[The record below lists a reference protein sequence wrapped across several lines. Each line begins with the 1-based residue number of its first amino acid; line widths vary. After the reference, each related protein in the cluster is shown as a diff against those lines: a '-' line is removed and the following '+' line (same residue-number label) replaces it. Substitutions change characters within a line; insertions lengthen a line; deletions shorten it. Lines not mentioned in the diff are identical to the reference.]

1 MPAAHA
7 AGSHL
12 MMLTELR
19 EHGSA
24 PAAAAAQCPAGQR
37 ENRHLCYLCE
47 LALSVKINEHKNIQ
61 NNLSCYPFFM
71 NTIL

>member
-1 MPAAHA
+1 MPATHT

-19 EHGSA
+19 EPGSA
-24 PAAAAAQCPAGQR
+24 PAAAQRTAGQR

-47 LALSVKINEHKNIQ
+47 LALSVKINAHKNIQ